1 MNNAMPKVSV
11 IMPSYNTAALIGEAL
26 DSVFA
31 QSYRDFEVIVI
42 NDGSPD
48 TPDLERVLDPYRERI
63 LYLKQENRRAC
74 GARNNGISHAKG
86 EYLAFLDSDDS
97 WTSGYLQSQIEQ
109 LEADPSLDMVY
120 CDCMIYGDAPEAGK
134 TFMQGCPST
143 GPVTFESVLAEKC
156 QIPISG
162 TVVRRQAVINAGLFD
177 ERLAMCDDYEMWL
190 RLAFHGARITYY
202 LNVLSRIRI
211 GRPSSLSSSKSKM
224 VAAYVNILSIVKT
237 EWNLSAERQ
246 ALLAQKLRE
255 VEALLALEL
264 GKELLRKGEF
274 GQARMQLEKANSH
287 LGRRKLQLALFG
299 LRFAPALTAL
309 TVKKWERLMESLT

>member
-1 MNNAMPKVSV
+1 
-11 IMPSYNTAALIGEAL
+11 
-26 DSVFA
+26 
-31 QSYRDFEVIVI
+31 
-42 NDGSPD
+42 
-48 TPDLERVLDPYRERI
+48 
-63 LYLKQENRRAC
+63 
-74 GARNNGISHAKG
+74 
-86 EYLAFLDSDDS
+86 
-97 WTSGYLQSQIEQ
+97 
-109 LEADPSLDMVY
+109 
-120 CDCMIYGDAPEAGK
+120 MIYGDAPEAGK

>member
-1 MNNAMPKVSV
+1 MPKVSV